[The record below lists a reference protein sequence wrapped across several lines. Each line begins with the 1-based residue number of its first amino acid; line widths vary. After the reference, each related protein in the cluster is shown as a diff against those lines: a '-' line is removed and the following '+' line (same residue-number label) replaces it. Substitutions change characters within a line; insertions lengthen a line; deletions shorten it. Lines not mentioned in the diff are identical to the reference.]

1 MSGQLDGKVAVVTGG
16 ASGIGLATVE
26 LFIAQGARVVV
37 ADLQHDKGA
46 GLEARFPGALAY
58 APCDVTDE
66 AQIVAALDRAETAF
80 GGLDILFNNAGLSDR
95 AWKVA
100 DIEAES
106 WDAIFALLVRGPAL
120 AIKHAAARMKARG
133 GGSIVNTVSVAAL
146 QAGFGPLGYSAAK
159 AALLQLTRAA
169 APELARRN
177 IRINAVAPGLI
188 ATSIFG
194 ASFGLPRPAADELA
208 ARVAEDGVAAQ
219 PIARAGEPADI
230 AQAVLYLASDAA
242 RFVTGTHIVVDGGMT
257 LGPRHAWD
265 PDAPSPMQALFRE
278 LKA

>member
-1 MSGQLDGKVAVVTGG
+1 MSGQLDGKVAVITGG

-26 LFIAQGARVVV
+26 LFLAQGARVVV

-46 GLEARFPGALAY
+46 ELEARFPGVLAY

-66 AQIVAALDRAETAF
+66 AQLVAALDRARTAF
-80 GGLDILFNNAGLSDR
+80 GGLDILFNNAGLSDQ

-100 DIEAES
+100 DIEAQA
-106 WDAIFALLVRGPAL
+106 WDAIFALLVRAPAL
-120 AIKHAAARMKARG
+120 AIKHAAPMMEARG
-133 GGSIVNTVSVAAL
+133 GGAIVNTASVAAL
-146 QAGFGPLGYSAAK
+146 QAGFAPLGYSAAK

-194 ASFGLPRPAADELA
+194 AAFGMPRPLADELA
-208 ARVAEDGVAAQ
+208 AKIADRGGSVQ
-219 PIARAGEPADI
+219 PIARTGAAADV

-242 RFVTGTHIVVDGGMT
+242 RFVTGTHIVVDGGLT

-265 PDAPSPMQALFRE
+265 PEAPSPLQALFGGLE
-278 LKA
+278 P